1 MKVRNYW
8 ISNSFLIWVYRA
20 KRFPLKLENKVSAI
34 YKEIKTLYIYLE
46 TSWEKESW
54 SKALRLASFEDKK
67 QLEWFAKL
75 QKDFRGYLTS
85 LNAGYP
91 SFMKPSVGF
100 YGAEPVDRSQRI
112 DGSSKVRMLW
122 KKFTKKASL
131 GCDERKVGEKYRSG
145 TSSMK
150 TTPPVDAVE
159 SSVEN
164 NLATPS

>member
-1 MKVRNYW
+1 MVCQVAEG
-8 ISNSFLIWVYRA
+8 FC
-20 KRFPLKLENKVSAI
+20 
-34 YKEIKTLYIYLE
+34 
-46 TSWEKESW
+46 
-54 SKALRLASFEDKK
+54 
-67 QLEWFAKL
+67 
-75 QKDFRGYLTS
+75 YLTS

-100 YGAEPVDRSQRI
+100 YGVEPVDRSQRI

-131 GCDERKVGEKYRSG
+131 GCDERKVGEKHRSG

-150 TTPPVDAVE
+150 TTPPVDAVK

-164 NLATPS
+164 NLATPSSSSTHSSSQSQISEVDYD